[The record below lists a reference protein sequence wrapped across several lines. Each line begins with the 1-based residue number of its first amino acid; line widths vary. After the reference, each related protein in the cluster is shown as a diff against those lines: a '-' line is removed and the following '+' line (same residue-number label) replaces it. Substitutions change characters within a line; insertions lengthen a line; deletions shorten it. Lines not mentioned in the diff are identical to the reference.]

1 MMIHMTYRSGDYK
14 VKGYLSL
21 PDGYSVE
28 LVQLQAQVRQYY
40 DSVEMPMQ
48 VIACNRERETRDIRG
63 RKWPVLIYCRGG
75 IGRVG
80 QVKTEW
86 LERFSRCGFIV
97 FAPVYRGTEGGEGR
111 DEFGGGDMEDVPA
124 ACRLLASLDFIDPE
138 RMSAMGFSR
147 GSVNAAYAAAETDY
161 IKQLV
166 LWGGVSDLTKT
177 YEERVE
183 LRRMLK
189 RVVGNPA
196 KVPGAYEA
204 RSPVCMA
211 ERIHCP
217 VLIIHG
223 QEDAQVDVSHG
234 LNMYERL
241 KEIGADVDMHLY
253 EGYGHHMPPEMH
265 MKAIQRMFE
274 WIRSHELLG

>member
-1 MMIHMTYRSGDYK
+1 MMIHMTYLSGEYK

-21 PDGYSVE
+21 PYGYKLDLDE
-28 LVQLQAQVRQYY
+28 LNAQIHQIYGPA
-40 DSVEMPMQ
+40 EMPMT
-48 VIACNRERETRDIRG
+48 VIANNIKEEQQDINE

-86 LERFSRCGFIV
+86 LERFSRSGFIV

-124 ACRLLASLDFIDPE
+124 ACSLLSSLPFIDTQ

-147 GSVNAAYAAAETDY
+147 GSVNAAYAASETDY
-161 IKQLV
+161 IRQLV
-166 LWGGVSDLTKT
+166 LWGGVSDLAKT
-177 YEERVE
+177 YEERID

-196 KVPGAYEA
+196 KVPEAYQA
-204 RSPVCMA
+204 RSPIHMA
-211 ERIHCP
+211 ERINCP
-217 VLIIHG
+217 VLIVHG
-223 QEDAQVDVSHG
+223 SDDVQVHSGHG
-234 LNMYERL
+234 LQMYNRL
-241 KEIGADVDMHLY
+241 KEVGADVDMHWY
-253 EGYGHHMPPEMH
+253 ENYGHHMPREMH
-265 MKAIQRMFE
+265 MRAIERMFN
-274 WIRSHELLG
+274 WIREH

>member
-1 MMIHMTYRSGDYK
+1 MMIHMTYLSGEYK

-21 PDGYSVE
+21 PYGYKLDLDE
-28 LVQLQAQVRQYY
+28 LNAQVHQVYGPA
-40 DSVEMPMQ
+40 EMPMT
-48 VIACNRERETRDIRG
+48 VIANNIKEEQQDINE

-86 LERFSRCGFIV
+86 LERFSRSGFIV

-124 ACRLLASLDFIDPE
+124 ACRLLSSLPFIDTQ

-147 GSVNAAYAAAETDY
+147 GSVNAAYAASETDY
-161 IKQLV
+161 IRQLV
-166 LWGGVSDLTKT
+166 LWGGVSDLSKT
-177 YEERVE
+177 YEERVD

-196 KVPGAYEA
+196 KVPEAYQA
-204 RSPVCMA
+204 RSPIHMA

-217 VLIIHG
+217 VLIVQG
-223 QEDAQVDVSHG
+223 SEDAQVLSSHG
-234 LNMYERL
+234 LQMYNRL
-241 KEIGADVDMHLY
+241 KEAGADVDMHWY
-253 EGYGHHMPPEMH
+253 ENYGHHMPPEMH
-265 MKAIQRMFE
+265 MLAIERMFN
-274 WIRSHELLG
+274 WIREH